1 MATAGSCR
9 FSESI
14 RSTKETT
21 VRVAFIV
28 WLVLSTSAS
37 AQGPD
42 SRLTVGDVEKITG
55 LTGVH
60 VVAPGSQ
67 PGAGPGL
74 NFAGPDNKLILMVN
88 FGTDALYRRAREQKE
103 MAMGNTKVPMVLY
116 HAGVPGIGD
125 EAFDSP
131 PGPVQY
137 VIYLR
142 KGTKAASVTT
152 YFDASGKK
160 TRLSMEQLKT
170 IAKTVADRL

>member
-1 MATAGSCR
+1 MP
-9 FSESI
+9 
-14 RSTKETT
+14 

-28 WLVLSTSAS
+28 WLALSTLAS
-37 AQGPD
+37 AQAPD
-42 SRLTVGDVEKITG
+42 SRLTVADVEKVTG

-67 PGAGPGL
+67 PGAGAGL

-88 FGTDALYRRAREQKE
+88 FGTDALYRHAREQKE
-103 MAMGNTKVPMVLY
+103 MTMGSTKVPMVLY
-116 HAGVPGIGD
+116 HASVPGIGN

-131 PGPVQY
+131 PGPLQY

-142 KGTKAASVTT
+142 KGIKAASVTT
-152 YFDASGKK
+152 YFDSSGKK

-170 IAKTVADRL
+170 IARTVADRL

>member
-1 MATAGSCR
+1 
-9 FSESI
+9 
-14 RSTKETT
+14 
-21 VRVAFIV
+21 VRIAYIV
-28 WLVLSTSAS
+28 WTVLTATVV
-37 AQGPD
+37 AQAPD
-42 SRLTVGDVEKITG
+42 PRLTVSDVETITG
-55 LTGVH
+55 ITGVH

-74 NFAGPDNKLILMVN
+74 NFAGPDNQLILMVN

-103 MAMGNTKVPMVLY
+103 MAMGSTKVPMVLY
-116 HAGVPGIGD
+116 HANVPGIGD

-142 KGTKAASVTT
+142 KGSKAASVTT
-152 YFDASGKK
+152 YFDSSGKK
-160 TRLSMEQLKT
+160 TRLSMDQLKT